1 MVHDQGGY
9 GAQLGATTVGLKSK
23 EGVVLASEKRMSYG
37 GFVMSRVGKKA
48 YKINERFGIA
58 FAGLPADMQALF
70 KIMSTEIRYYEL
82 SVGKPISSRAA
93 AKLLSTIL
101 YTYKLMPFFS
111 EVLFGG
117 RDNDKDFHLFVLDA
131 LGSLIEDDYAA
142 IGSGAPIA
150 LGLIEDKYHEGMSI
164 DEMVDLAVKSV
175 KVALRRDALSGDG
188 IDLVIISR
196 KGVEER
202 TIPLRA

>member
-1 MVHDQGGY
+1 MTYNQGGY
-9 GAQLGATTVGLKSK
+9 EAQLGATTVGLRSR

-70 KIMSTEIRYYEL
+70 KRISAEIRYYEL

-93 AKLLSTIL
+93 AKLLSNIL
-101 YTYKLMPFFS
+101 YNKSAPFFS

-117 RDNDKDFHLFVLDA
+117 RDNEEEFHLFVLDA

-150 LGLIEDKYHEGMSI
+150 LGLIEDKYRKDMSI
-164 DEMVDLAVKSV
+164 DEMVELAVKSV
-175 KVALRRDALSGDG
+175 KVALKRDALSGDG
-188 IDLVIISR
+188 IDLVIISS

-202 TIPLRA
+202 TIPLRS